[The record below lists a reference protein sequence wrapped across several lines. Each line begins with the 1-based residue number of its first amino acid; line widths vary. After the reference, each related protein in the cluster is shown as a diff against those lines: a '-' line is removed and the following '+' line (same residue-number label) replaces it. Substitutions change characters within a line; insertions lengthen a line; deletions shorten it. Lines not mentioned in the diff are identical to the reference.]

1 MDQILFVF
9 DLECID
15 VKLSEENFD
24 CQLTVIRQAALQIAA
39 FCSDALR
46 ISERRRD
53 LPSFGFRFK

>member
-15 VKLSEENFD
+15 LRLCEENID
-24 CQLTVIRQAALQIAA
+24 CQLTVIRQAALQIGA

-46 ISERRRD
+46 LSERRRD
-53 LPSFGFRFK
+53 LPSFGFRFE